1 MVSRLYMK
9 DQSSEI
15 KPSFKI
21 RYSRM
26 DSLRT
31 ALAVRRNKTAMA
43 PPTASNPAWGD
54 HLRLMIWPPRIQP

>member
-15 KPSFKI
+15 FKI